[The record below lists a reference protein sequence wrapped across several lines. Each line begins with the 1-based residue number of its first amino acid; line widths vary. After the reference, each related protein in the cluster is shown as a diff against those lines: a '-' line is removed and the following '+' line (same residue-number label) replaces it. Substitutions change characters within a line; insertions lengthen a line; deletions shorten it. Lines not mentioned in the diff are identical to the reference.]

1 MNCWL
6 KTKWTRMLNKSSTF
20 LLSGTT
26 KNEKKEDVGEEEEEE
41 RCQLRSYKDF
51 LQKSLAENGCVEYK
65 PVKES
70 NETVEATSKK
80 KTSLLFDTDHK
91 SSNGETSSNGGGDK
105 LVLIK
110 YKSKVDGSKLNLQKK
125 REIHSLLFF
134 IFFLFVTVITLSQI
148 IVMHTQTSQSNF
160 YQIKLMQEELKLMD
174 ASIDRMLKEKHVL
187 PVQVIDYIQ
196 FTLHFFYNHLYNSAN
211 YTFTNIDRLYD
222 DIIHANLICE
232 EIQSILI
239 GFNIFKNIIFINTN
253 SGEK

>member
-1 MNCWL
+1 
-6 KTKWTRMLNKSSTF
+6 MLNKSSTF

-51 LQKSLAENGCVEYK
+51 VQKSLAENGCVEYK

-70 NETVEATSKK
+70 NETVEAAVKK
-80 KTSLLFDTDHK
+80 KTSLLLDTENN
-91 SSNGETSSNGGGDK
+91 SSNGETSSNGGDK

-187 PVQVIDYIQ
+187 PVQVIDYIL
-196 FTLHFFYNHLYNSAN
+196 FTLHFIL
-211 YTFTNIDRLYD
+211 
-222 DIIHANLICE
+222 
-232 EIQSILI
+232 QS
-239 GFNIFKNIIFINTN
+239 FI
-253 SGEK
+253 

>member
-6 KTKWTRMLNKSSTF
+6 RTKWTRMLNKSSTF
-20 LLSGTT
+20 LLGGTTT
-26 KNEKKEDVGEEEEEE
+26 KNEKKEEVGEEEEEE

-51 LQKSLAENGCVEYK
+51 LQKSENGCVEYK

-70 NETVEATSKK
+70 SNEQTVEQVTAKK
-80 KTSLLFDTDHK
+80 KTSMLFDTENN
-91 SSNGETSSNGGGDK
+91 SSNGESSSNGGGDK

-187 PVQVIDYIQ
+187 PVQV
-196 FTLHFFYNHLYNSAN
+196 
-211 YTFTNIDRLYD
+211 
-222 DIIHANLICE
+222 
-232 EIQSILI
+232 
-239 GFNIFKNIIFINTN
+239 
-253 SGEK
+253 

>member
-1 MNCWL
+1 
-6 KTKWTRMLNKSSTF
+6 MLNKSSTF
-20 LLSGTT
+20 LLGGTTT

-51 LQKSLAENGCVEYK
+51 LQKSENGCVEYK

-70 NETVEATSKK
+70 SNETVEVTAKK
-80 KTSLLFDTDHK
+80 KTSLLFDTENN

-187 PVQVIDYIQ
+187 PVQVID
-196 FTLHFFYNHLYNSAN
+196 
-211 YTFTNIDRLYD
+211 
-222 DIIHANLICE
+222 
-232 EIQSILI
+232 SI
-239 GFNIFKNIIFINTN
+239 
-253 SGEK
+253 